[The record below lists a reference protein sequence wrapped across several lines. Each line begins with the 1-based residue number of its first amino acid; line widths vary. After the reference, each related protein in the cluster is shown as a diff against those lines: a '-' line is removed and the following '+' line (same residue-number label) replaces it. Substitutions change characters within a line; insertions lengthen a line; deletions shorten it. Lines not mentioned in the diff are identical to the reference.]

1 MIAIAIKLLIIVAI
15 AAIKVVVTFFLLFGL
30 IELLDRRSTK
40 RLLADRKFMEAERK
54 RK

>member
-15 AAIKVVVTFFLLFGL
+15 AAIKVVVTFFLLFGF